1 MTISVVQTAT
11 IADAWSGSFAA
22 NVAAGNTVFLV
33 VTAYSS
39 SGATMSSSSPTFNGS
54 PVTGATQLVS
64 INSGSGSSV
73 YTSIWMLP
81 NVSGGAK
88 TVSVTVSGEDT
99 PPFAGAV
106 GLLAYEV
113 AGLGASPALDKSH
126 TSSATSGTAVTTG
139 ASGSITAVPEIVIG
153 SVVIFGQTM
162 PAVGSP
168 WTSTQF
174 ANQFSSAGYQ
184 IVTSG
189 SSSYTYASTAA
200 ASAAWCGGI
209 VTVKGPSGVTVA
221 LPVAQAA
228 GAAPQPGTG
237 AGPVAL
243 QAAQATG
250 AAPAPSAAV
259 ATALHAAQAA
269 GAALPPGV
277 QVGPVS
283 VPLPVAQATAAAPVP
298 SAGASVDIQLPA
310 AAASAAAWP
319 PAAGVAVPLRAAQ
332 ATGAS
337 PGVTPPSRPV
347 TVQGSWS
354 DSYAVGYGFYFPAAA
369 AAAVPVTVTNTEGDW
384 LFALVAWRQ
393 PAAGAGATVCVADDA
408 HNWWEPVGSPSADS
422 PAAGVVR
429 TALWAAPA
437 ARVADSATGQTVVHV
452 AATGPYLSMAV
463 LVLDVAGL
471 EPWYEVAAIAS
482 GYANAASALALSA
495 TGPSAQALLFSL
507 TGSDDNAGTV
517 TGPAGWTALT
527 PVTASNGTDHA
538 DDITLTPAWQ
548 VTASAPSASVTASGT
563 LDLAGVIAGVLVS
576 APAPAQASPD
586 WPVMITEAAIGAGF
600 QTPPSELT
608 WTDLSAR
615 VLSMS
620 MRQGRQYSLA
630 QLSAGQGAVTLDDP
644 DGALIPPGSG
654 PYAGIDSGTPFRRR
668 VIIPAAATPHYVA
681 VSGYFRRW
689 PWSMDA
695 ALLRGQVQA
704 ETADAWAYMTTPL
717 NSMAVEECLIDDP
730 HGLWPMTDPAGS
742 AAASNLARGNTV
754 PLTQVTSKYGT
765 GTSTA
770 AVATAAF
777 GAASTLTGANSA
789 KVTRSGK
796 SGGSAGMWQ
805 QALAGA
811 SLAYNGYG
819 FCLAAVDE
827 SMPPLAGGVT
837 AEAFAACTLGDAL
850 AGIEGNGVFVATAS
864 ASPAFKTSGSSLP
877 DGMPVY
883 LTAASGFTFPSPFT
897 AGTVYYVA
905 NSDGQGNYDLSATQG
920 GSAIACTVSGDGYV
934 NAQLAWDPLIL
945 ALRDGLGTVAGLS
958 VRNTDGALLLLY
970 RSGAGTAATA
980 VSPAGQDYR
989 FGGPWHFSLACTQV
1003 AWRVLVNA
1011 GGELTASG
1019 TFPAALPASFREATF
1034 GGVQDAVSQGYAC
1047 PGTFGFGAVYPGFS
1061 PQNRVVS
1068 RYWATSAGMAG
1079 EDAYSRVERLLEYAG
1094 VAGRRW
1100 IGQELDVLERDVT
1113 ASGRDVGG
1121 QPAATGAGN
1130 VAASTLPA
1138 MLYVAPTGDV
1148 SYLPKARAWN
1158 QPVRWVLGTDAAA
1171 GEIPFQPGIKTDYDP
1186 SRVVEDVQLT
1196 GLDSQN
1202 VTVPAGAA
1210 SSATMADVTAATGRQ
1225 YGGQAYQQTGYLLLD
1240 YSSQYA
1246 AGAGLQDLAN
1256 WLANVYSKP
1265 ANRIQSVTVSAFANS
1280 ANASG
1285 WKAWQFWAGV
1295 SPGDMV
1301 QVNVRVPTAAT
1312 SPLITLV
1319 ARVTQTDRKSQYAQ
1333 GSVSAQVTCALDFA
1347 PEYQALT
1354 CDDPVRG
1361 LLNGS
1366 NVMPW

>member
-1 MTISVVQTAT
+1 MTSYTLFGQAT
-11 IADAWSGSFAA
+11 PSG
-22 NVAAGNTVFLV
+22 V
-33 VTAYSS
+33 S
-39 SGATMSSSSPTFNGS
+39 SGAGNAGTNG
-54 PVTGATQLVS
+54 LHF
-64 INSGSGSSV
+64 
-73 YTSIWMLP
+73 
-81 NVSGGAK
+81 
-88 TVSVTVSGEDT
+88 TVSEACTLNGIWH
-99 PPFAGAV
+99 
-106 GLLAYEV
+106 Y
-113 AGLGASPALDKSH
+113 SPS
-126 TSSATSGTAVTTG
+126 
-139 ASGSITAVPEIVIG
+139 
-153 SVVIFGQTM
+153 
-162 PAVGSP
+162 
-168 WTSTQF
+168 TSTQLPTTIGLF
-174 ANQFSSAGYQ
+174 TTQASPSTGTLVHSETPSWSGAAGSGWVYAAFSSPPSLTAGTDYMAANFRDDAVNEWFVLYAVTWPVSSGPLTAPKDTGAGQGWYDTGTPTALTFPATQ
-184 IVTSG
+184 IAGDNYGMDVQVTP
-189 SSSYTYASTAA
+189 A
-200 ASAAWCGGI
+200 
-209 VTVKGPSGVTVA
+209 VVTVA
-221 LPVAQAA
+221 LPVAQVAA
-228 GAAPQPGTG
+228 AAEQPGTA

-243 QAAQATG
+243 QAAQVTD
-250 AAPAPSAAV
+250 AAPVPSASV
-259 ATALHAAQAA
+259 AAALPAAQVTD
-269 GAALPPGV
+269 AALPPGV
-277 QVGPVS
+277 QIGPVS
-283 VPLPVAQATAAAPVP
+283 VPLDAAAVTAAAPVP

-310 AAASAAAWP
+310 AQVSAAAYLP
-319 PAAGVAVPLRAAQ
+319 VTAAAVPLHAAQ
-332 ATGAS
+332 VTAAS

-354 DSYAVGYGFYFPAAA
+354 NSYAVGYGFYFPAAA

-393 PAAGAGATVCVADDA
+393 PAAGAGTSVCVADDA
-408 HNWWEPVGSPSADS
+408 HNWWEPVGSPLTDS
-422 PAAGVVR
+422 GAAGVVR

-437 ARVADSATGQTVVHV
+437 ARVANSATGQTVVHV

-482 GYANAASALALSA
+482 GYANAATSLALSA
-495 TGPSAQALLFSL
+495 AAPSAQALLFSL
-507 TGSDDNAGTV
+507 TASDDNADTL

-538 DDITLTPAWQ
+538 DDVRLTAGWQ
-548 VTASAPSASVTASGT
+548 VTSSAPSASVTASAT

-576 APAPAQASPD
+576 APAPVQQSPD
-586 WPVMITEAAIGAGF
+586 WPVMVTEAAIGAGV

-608 WTDLSAR
+608 WTDLSSR

-620 MRQGRQYSLA
+620 MRQGRQYSLS
-630 QLSAGQGAVTLDDP
+630 QLSAGQGAMTLDDP
-644 DGALIPPGSG
+644 DGALIPPGAG
-654 PYAGIDSGTPFRRR
+654 AYAGIDSGTPLRRR

-681 VSGYFRRW
+681 AAGYFRRW
-689 PWSMDA
+689 PWSMDSQSR
-695 ALLRGQVQA
+695 RGQTQA

-717 NSMAVEECLIDDP
+717 NSMAVEECLIDSP

-777 GAASTLTGANSA
+777 GATSALAGANSA

-796 SGGSAGMWQ
+796 SGGGSGMWQ

-819 FCLAAVDE
+819 FCLQAVDE

-850 AGIEGNGVFVATAS
+850 TGIEGNGVFVATAS
-864 ASPAFKTSGSSLP
+864 ASPAFKTSSSSLP

-934 NAQLAWDPLIL
+934 NAQLAWDPVIL

-989 FGGPWHFSLACTQV
+989 YGGPWHFSLSVTQA

-1019 TFPAALPASFREATF
+1019 SFAAALPASFREAAF
-1034 GGVQDAVSQGYAC
+1034 GGVQDAVEQGYAC

-1079 EDAYSRVERLLEYAG
+1079 EASYSRIERICEYAG
-1094 VAGRRW
+1094 LQGRRW
-1100 IGQELDVLERDVT
+1100 IGQELDGLERDAA

-1121 QPAATGAGN
+1121 QPAATACSN
-1130 VAASTLPA
+1130 VANSTFPA

-1148 SYLPKARAWN
+1148 TYLPKAAAWN
-1158 QPVRWVLGTDAAA
+1158 QPVRWVLGTDAGA

-1196 GLDSQN
+1196 GVDSQN
-1202 VTVPAGAA
+1202 VTVPAGTTSA
-1210 SSATMADVTAATGRQ
+1210 STMADVTAATERQ
-1225 YGGQAYQQTGYLLLD
+1225 YGGAAYQQTGYLLQD

-1301 QVNVRVPTAAT
+1301 QVIVRVPTASV
-1312 SPLITLV
+1312 SPLIAMI

-1333 GSVSAQVTCALDFA
+1333 GQVTAQVTCALDFA
-1347 PEYQALT
+1347 PEYNALT
-1354 CDDPVRG
+1354 ADDPVRG
-1361 LLNGS
+1361 LLDGS
-1366 NVMPW
+1366 NVLPW